1 MISLRQ
7 IFSPQEVAFCP
18 KPDKAVFILL
28 LIVLSAVPGPS
39 LGAEENTKTLL
50 IPPVEEINVMYRQF
64 LPVKSHLEKELDLEV
79 ELVVERNY
87 DAALEKIG
95 QGKADLAYLDPAAYC
110 DARHKHDVVPL
121 AKAVRKESEGCGSV
135 LVVRHNSPIKKIV
148 QTKGKSLALGSVHSS
163 SSYLMPLSM
172 LKDVDLGLNDFSRV
186 GYLQREDQVALSVLV
201 GDYDLGAMSQEVARK
216 YAEYGL
222 RIIHC
227 AEPIPRFVLSASRSM
242 DNEFQSRVKRALLKY
257 QPTGEQDLAFASVQ
271 DREYDV
277 VRIMIKNITGRDY
290 LHYPA
295 GTLKLG
301 LLPLYSAITLH
312 EMFQPLA
319 KYLGQELDRDVRL
332 VIPRDFEEFVHL
344 VRQGEVD
351 FTFQNPYVHLL
362 LARDGHLQPLVLTI
376 SPEPEEPRPEF
387 RGVILTR
394 KDSDIRQIQDL
405 TGKKIMIVSF
415 KSAGGY
421 WFQNVHLRQELGV
434 DISQAAELV
443 EGKKH
448 ENVILALYR
457 GEADAGFVRE
467 AVLPL
472 AWDLVDMDKIKVL
485 ERTRYHPNWPLSA
498 VRHVPED
505 LAEQAQQA
513 LLDLQGNEL
522 LREARIEGFTRPD
535 IRGLR
540 ALEDL
545 VQFDE

>member
-1 MISLRQ
+1 MFVLKH
-7 IFSPQEVAFCP
+7 IFSQHRVALCP
-18 KPDKAVFILL
+18 KMDKARRMILFMVLGGL
-28 LIVLSAVPGPS
+28 LCSPVW
-39 LGAEENTKTLL
+39 AEENKKTLL

-64 LPVKSHLEKELDLEV
+64 LPVKSHLERELGLEV

-95 QGKADLAYLDPAAYC
+95 QGKTDLAYLDPAAYC
-110 DARHKHDVVPL
+110 DARHKHDIVPL
-121 AKAVRKESEGCGSV
+121 AKAVKNEPEGCGSV
-135 LVVRHNSPIKKIV
+135 LVVRRDSPIRKIV
-148 QTKGKSLALGSVHSS
+148 QTRGRSLALGSVHSS

-172 LKDVDLGLNDFSRV
+172 LKDADLGLNDFSRV

-201 GDYDLGAMSQEVARK
+201 GDYDVGAMSQEVARK

-222 RIIHC
+222 RTIHC
-227 AEPIPRFVLSASRSM
+227 SEPIPRFVLSASRAM
-242 DNEFQSRVKRALLKY
+242 DQGLQSRVRRALLEY
-257 QPTGEQDLAFASVQ
+257 QPAGEQDLAFASVQ

-277 VRIMIKNITGRDY
+277 VRLMIKNITGRDY
-290 LHYPA
+290 LQYPA

-319 KYLGQELDRDVRL
+319 GYLSQELDREVRL
-332 VIPRDFEEFVHL
+332 VIPKDFEEFVHL

-362 LARDGHLQPLVLTI
+362 LARDGHLRPLVLTV
-376 SPEPEEPRPEF
+376 SPEPEEPRQEF

-394 KDSDIRQIQDL
+394 KDSDIKTLKDL

-434 DISQAAELV
+434 DISRAAELV

-448 ENVILALYR
+448 ENVILSLYR

-472 AWDLVDMDKIKVL
+472 ARDLVDMEQIKVL
-485 ERTRYHPNWPLSA
+485 DRTRYHPNWPLSA
-498 VRHVPED
+498 VRHVPGE
-505 LAEQAQQA
+505 LANQVQQA
-513 LLDLQGNEL
+513 LLDLQCDEL
-522 LREARIEGFTRPD
+522 LRSARIEGFTRPD
-535 IRGLR
+535 IQGLQT
-540 ALEDL
+540 LQEQ
-545 VQFDE
+545 VEFE